1 MKVAFQ
7 TLGCKVNLYETEAVW
22 SMLKDMGYERVEFNE
37 YSDVYILNTCTVTN
51 KGDSKSRKFIRQAVK
66 KNPDA
71 VVAVMGCYAQ
81 ISPEEVL
88 EIEGVD
94 VVVGTQNR
102 LELPQLIEKYR
113 LERKLISK
121 VSDIMKTSS
130 YESLNLDSFTENTR
144 AFLKIQDGCN
154 NFCSYCIIP
163 FARGPVRSRA
173 KDEVIAE
180 ANRLVKNGYKEIV
193 LTGIHTGGYGLD
205 LEDYDFCDLLKD
217 LERVEGL
224 KRLRISSIEIN
235 ELTDDVID
243 VLASSDVIVNHLHI
257 PIQAGCDE
265 TLKRMNRKY
274 DTIFFKERINYIR
287 DRIKD
292 VSITGDIIV
301 GFPQET
307 DEEFSKTVSFVKEIN
322 FMDLHVFPYSVRS
335 GTKAAVMP
343 GQISPQIK
351 SERVKVLSEIAQLSK
366 NKFIVQRVGQEYVVL
381 TEMNHNQTTTGHTT
395 NFIHVKIDEVIE
407 SNQLVKVKITGC
419 DKKHAK
425 AIVLT

>member
-22 SMLKDMGYERVEFNE
+22 ALLKDMGYERVDFSE

-102 LELPQLIEKYR
+102 LELPELIEKYR

-121 VSDIMKTSS
+121 VTDIMKTSS
-130 YESLNLDSFTENTR
+130 YETLNLDSFTENTR

-163 FARGPVRSRA
+163 FARGPVRSRSQE
-173 KDEVIAE
+173 DVIAE
-180 ANRLVKNGYKEIV
+180 ANRLVANGYKEIV

-205 LEDYDFCDLLKD
+205 FDHYDFCDLLKD
-217 LERVEGL
+217 LEKVEGL
-224 KRLRISSIEIN
+224 ERLRISSIEIN
-235 ELTDDVID
+235 ELTDDVIA
-243 VLASSDVIVNHLHI
+243 VISSSDVIVNHLHI

-274 DTIFFKERINYIR
+274 NTTFFKDRINYIR
-287 DRIKD
+287 SQISDI
-292 VSITGDIIV
+292 SITGDIIV

-307 DEEFSKTVSFVKEIN
+307 TEEFEQTKTFVKELN

-335 GTKAAVMP
+335 GTKAAVMT
-343 GQISPQIK
+343 GQISPQVK
-351 SERVKVLSEIAQLSK
+351 SERVKELSDIAALSK
-366 NKFIVQRVGQEYVVL
+366 QIFVEERIGLEYDIL
-381 TEMNHNQTTTGHTT
+381 TEMNHKNTTTGHTT
-395 NFIHVKIDEVIE
+395 NFIHVKIEDVIP
-407 SNQLVKVKITGC
+407 SNQIIKVKIV
-419 DKKHAK
+419 DYHNKYAR
-425 AIVLT
+425 AVVSN